1 MAGVA
6 RIQRED
12 IINTAF
18 EIVKEKGMEGLNAR
32 DVAKKLNC
40 SIQPIFYQFSNM
52 EELKQKQQN
61 GAIIIDVRSVQEYN
75 EGHLNYAK
83 NIPDYKINNNI
94 VNIIQ
99 NKNQEILLYCESGTR
114 SKKAYKKLTK
124 YGYTNVYN
132 LYGGLENY

>member
-1 MAGVA
+1 MNTYFFGQYNIVRKKVQKMGVVRD
-6 RIQRED
+6 RI
-12 IINTAF
+12 F
-18 EIVKEKGMEGLNAR
+18 
-32 DVAKKLNC
+32 KKLFRKMEKYE
-40 SIQPIFYQFSNM
+40 INM

-99 NKNQEILLYCESGTR
+99 NKNQEIVLYCESGTR

>member
-1 MAGVA
+1 MNTYFFGQYNIVRKKVQKMGVVRD
-6 RIQRED
+6 RI
-12 IINTAF
+12 F
-18 EIVKEKGMEGLNAR
+18 
-32 DVAKKLNC
+32 KKLFRKMEKYE
-40 SIQPIFYQFSNM
+40 INM

-61 GAIIIDVRSVQEYN
+61 GAIIIDVRSAQEYN

-99 NKNQEILLYCESGTR
+99 NKNQEIVLYCESGTR

-132 LYGGLENY
+132 LYGGLENYY

>member
-1 MAGVA
+1 MNTYFLGQYNIVRKKVQKMGVVRD
-6 RIQRED
+6 RI
-12 IINTAF
+12 F
-18 EIVKEKGMEGLNAR
+18 
-32 DVAKKLNC
+32 KKLFRKMEKYE
-40 SIQPIFYQFSNM
+40 INM

-99 NKNQEILLYCESGTR
+99 NKNQEIVLYCESGTR

>member
-1 MAGVA
+1 MGVVRD
-6 RIQRED
+6 RI
-12 IINTAF
+12 F
-18 EIVKEKGMEGLNAR
+18 
-32 DVAKKLNC
+32 KKLFRKMEKYE
-40 SIQPIFYQFSNM
+40 INM

-61 GAIIIDVRSVQEYN
+61 GAIIIDVRSAQEYN

-99 NKNQEILLYCESGTR
+99 NKNQEIVLYCESGTR

>member
-1 MAGVA
+1 MNTYFCGQDNIVRKKVQKMGVGRD
-6 RIQRED
+6 RI
-12 IINTAF
+12 F
-18 EIVKEKGMEGLNAR
+18 
-32 DVAKKLNC
+32 KKLFRKMEKYE
-40 SIQPIFYQFSNM
+40 INM

-99 NKNQEILLYCESGTR
+99 NKNQEIVLYCESGTR

>member
-1 MAGVA
+1 MNTYFFWQYNIVRKKVQKMGELRD
-6 RIQRED
+6 RI
-12 IINTAF
+12 F
-18 EIVKEKGMEGLNAR
+18 
-32 DVAKKLNC
+32 KKLFRKMEKYE
-40 SIQPIFYQFSNM
+40 INM

-61 GAIIIDVRSVQEYN
+61 GAIIIDVRSVQEYD

-83 NIPDYKINNNI
+83 NVPDYKINNNI

-99 NKNQEILLYCESGTR
+99 NKNQEIVLYCESGTR